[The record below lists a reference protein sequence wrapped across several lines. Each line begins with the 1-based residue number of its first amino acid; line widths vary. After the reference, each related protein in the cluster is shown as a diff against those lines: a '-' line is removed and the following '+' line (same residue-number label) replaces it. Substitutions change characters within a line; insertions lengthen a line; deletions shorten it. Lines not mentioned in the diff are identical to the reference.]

1 MITDNEAQRILQEL
15 SELKISVALLR
26 DKTDEIQEQGRE
38 NNNEIK
44 LLRTE
49 LGLNGEHGRLPVIET
64 TFLRMERRQDDSEK
78 RIDDLEALRSENQG
92 KQRLIGTVLAVASG
106 GIGAIIG
113 LLWHH

>member
-1 MITDNEAQRILQEL
+1 MVTDNTAQRILQEL
-15 SELKISVALLR
+15 SELKTSLAMLR
-26 DKTDEIQEQGRE
+26 NKTEEIQEQSRE
-38 NNNEIK
+38 NGNEIK

-49 LGLNGEHGRLPVIET
+49 LGLNGEHGRLPVMET
-64 TFLRMERRQDDSEK
+64 TILRMEKRQEESDK

-92 KQRLIGTVLAVASG
+92 RQRLIGSVVALAGG